1 MAVEMAQVMVQAK
14 EIAIGNRQTG
24 RKDKMR
30 QV

>member
-1 MAVEMAQVMVQAK
+1 MAAEMAQVMAQAK

-24 RKDKMR
+24 QEGKMR